1 MKEFMFFIRKQSDS
15 KKELAPDVHEQF
27 LKSCEQYISKLK
39 TEGKLIA
46 AQPIERTGKIIS
58 RNDNGWLEIPFN
70 ETPEVIG
77 GYYHILAND
86 EQEAIEI
93 AKANPEFAFNKN
105 TRIEVRS
112 IKTKEDTTGFTYP
125 TEKK

>member
-15 KKELAPDVHEQF
+15 KKELPSDVHEQF
-27 LKSCEQYISKLK
+27 LKSCEQYINKLK
-39 TEGKLIA
+39 KEGKLIA
-46 AQPIERTGKIIS
+46 AQPIERPGKIIS
-58 RNDNGWLEIPFN
+58 GNENGWKEVSFD

-86 EQEAIEI
+86 EEEATEI
-93 AKANPEFAFNKN
+93 AKANPEFVFNKN

-112 IKTKEDTTGFTYP
+112 IKMKEETTGYTYP